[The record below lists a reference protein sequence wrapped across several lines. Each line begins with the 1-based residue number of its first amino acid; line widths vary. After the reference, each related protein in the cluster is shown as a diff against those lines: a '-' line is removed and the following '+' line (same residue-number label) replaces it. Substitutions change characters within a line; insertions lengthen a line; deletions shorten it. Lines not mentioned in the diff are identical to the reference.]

1 MAGLKSGH
9 VLIILFSFYCCHAEW
24 TLERRLPGE
33 AVKRFDETR
42 FLQGDVPN
50 WFTLVLVAYVI
61 GNKPRTERYPYRWRT
76 VFFCVVDD
84 FFLLQIMF

>member
-50 WFTLVLVAYVI
+50 
-61 GNKPRTERYPYRWRT
+61 
-76 VFFCVVDD
+76 
-84 FFLLQIMF
+84 